1 MKSFSE
7 FMNEETKEQ
16 RFARIRKDAAAFGAE
31 IDAKRAAN
39 QKPND
44 IFTGSRHSD
53 GKTVSVSNQKT
64 VTPDKP
70 IVGKDDA
77 VKKLLASKGYGPS
90 GEKLSKPA
98 SRPFIDMPP
107 QKQFGQDT
115 KMKLLKIDRK
125 ISSDTAKMNE
135 PAKAQPKVG
144 SLVVKQS
151 GYPAAKKQVAPI
163 PKARPS
169 DLKPAQTFKQVFAAT
184 KEGSTFTY
192 KGKKYLRK
200 TKK

>member
-1 MKSFSE
+1 MKTFKEYMS
-7 FMNEETKEQ
+7 EETRDQK
-16 RFARIRKDAAAFGAE
+16 FARIRSDAAAFGKE
-31 IDAKRAAN
+31 IDAKRAAK
-39 QKPND
+39 QEPTD

-53 GKTVSVSNQKT
+53 GKTVQVKNQQS

-70 IVGKDDA
+70 LVGKDDA

-90 GEKLSKPA
+90 GEKLTKPA
-98 SRPFIDMPP
+98 TRAFPDMPP

-115 KMKLLKIDRK
+115 KMKMLKIDRK
-125 ISSDTAKMNE
+125 IAADTEKMNE
-135 PAKAQPKVG
+135 PAKMQPKVG
-144 SLVVKQS
+144 SLAVKQS
-151 GYPAAKKQVAPI
+151 GYPAAKKQAAPI
-163 PKARPS
+163 PKAKPS
-169 DLKPAQTFKQVFAAT
+169 DLKPAQTFKQAFAAA